1 MGQQDQLDALAARAP
16 RLLSYI
22 RDRSSLGD
30 AIVLGVESDLTD
42 LCAIIRGLPDLRLR
56 DLPTKCAHK
65 PGRTKSREQAS
76 SEIEAGA
83 NCCGAKT
90 AGLRSPRQLH
100 RISSAAEAISTKSA
114 IDSGALGFMA
124 KSLVQTTLP
133 HRAHPGARYV
143 RTDGNLTL
151 SVTDVGGAGLP
162 YGSYP
167 RLILIWMTT
176 EAVRAASREL
186 ELGPSLSSF
195 MAQLGLQA
203 SGGHWGTMPRF
214 RNQTERLLGCA
225 ISARW
230 SSERDG
236 EINCCGKNLLVAD
249 EFSLWWTPQRLT
261 AAGAKV
267 STVLLSESFYQQI
280 VEAPV
285 PLDLRAVRALKKS
298 PLTLDLY
305 AWATRRVSYLSRPT
319 LIPWPALRLSFGSG
333 YADTPQGRS
342 RFREKVIDAL
352 RRVAAVY
359 PQLRADIGERGV
371 LLRPSATHIPKLSR

>member
-1 MGQQDQLDALAARAP
+1 VG
-16 RLLSYI
+16 
-22 RDRSSLGD
+22 
-30 AIVLGVESDLTD
+30 SDFAD
-42 LCAIIRGLPDLRLR
+42 LRAIIRDLTDLRLR
-56 DLPTKCAHK
+56 DSPTKCGHE
-65 PGRTKSREQAS
+65 PVRTTLCEQAS
-76 SEIEAGA
+76 AESAVGA
-83 NCCGAKT
+83 SCRGAKT
-90 AGLRSPRQLH
+90 FELRSPRQLQI
-100 RISSAAEAISTKSA
+100 ISSAAEAIFTKSA

-151 SVTDVGGAGLP
+151 SITDIGGAGLP

-176 EAVRAASREL
+176 EAVRTASREL
-186 ELGPSLSSF
+186 ELGRSLSSF

-214 RNQTERLLGCA
+214 RNQIERLLGCA

-230 SSERDG
+230 SSEVDR
-236 EINCCGKNLLVAD
+236 EINSCGKNLLVAD
-249 EFSLWWTPQRLT
+249 EFSLWWTPQKLT
-261 AAGAKV
+261 AVGAKL

-305 AWATRRVSYLSRPT
+305 AWATRRVSYLSQPT
-319 LIPWPALRLSFGSG
+319 LIPWHALRLSFGSG

-359 PQLRADIGERGV
+359 PQLRADSEDRGV

>member
-1 MGQQDQLDALAARAP
+1 VP
-16 RLLSYI
+16 RLLTFV
-22 RDRSSLGD
+22 RNRSSLGD
-30 AIVLGVESDLTD
+30 AIVLSVESDLTA
-42 LCAIIRGLPDLRLR
+42 LRAIIRGSPELRLR
-56 DLPTKCAHK
+56 DLPTKCAHE
-65 PGRTKSREQAS
+65 PVRIESCEQAT
-76 SEIEAGA
+76 SEIEVGA
-83 NCCGAKT
+83 NSFSAKT
-90 AGLRSPRQLH
+90 AGLRSPRQSH
-100 RISSAAEAISTKSA
+100 RISSAAEAISSKRA

-133 HRAHPGARYV
+133 HRAHPGAKYV

-151 SVTDVGGAGLP
+151 SITDVGGAGLP

-176 EAVRAASREL
+176 EAVRAGSREL

-230 SSERDG
+230 SSEKDG
-236 EINCCGKNLLVAD
+236 EINACGKNLLVAD
-249 EFSLWWTPQRLT
+249 EFSLWWTPQRLNSV
-261 AAGAKV
+261 GAKV

-319 LIPWPALRLSFGSG
+319 LIPWRALRLSFGSA

-352 RRVAAVY
+352 LRVMAVY
-359 PQLRADIGERGV
+359 PQLRAEIEERGV
-371 LLRPSATHIPKLSR
+371 LLRPSATHIPRQLR

>member
-1 MGQQDQLDALAARAP
+1 
-16 RLLSYI
+16 
-22 RDRSSLGD
+22 
-30 AIVLGVESDLTD
+30 VESDFAD
-42 LCAIIRGLPDLRLR
+42 LRAIIRGLPDATLR
-56 DLPTKCAHK
+56 DLSTRDAHDPVRKESCERTGLVIEVGPNPCAAK
-65 PGRTKSREQAS
+65 PV
-76 SEIEAGA
+76 
-83 NCCGAKT
+83 
-90 AGLRSPRQLH
+90 GLRSPRELH
-100 RISSAAEAISTKSA
+100 RIISAADAISTESA

-151 SVTDVGGAGLP
+151 SITDVGGAGLP

-167 RLILIWMTT
+167 RLILIWITT
-176 EAVRAASREL
+176 EAVRSATREL

-214 RNQTERLLGCA
+214 KNQMERLLGCA

-230 SSERDG
+230 SSETEG
-236 EINCCGKNLLVAD
+236 EINSCGKNLLLAD
-249 EFSLWWTPQRLT
+249 EFNLWWNPQRLT
-261 AAGAKV
+261 AVGAKV
-267 STVLLSESFYQQI
+267 STVLLSENFYRQI

-305 AWATRRVSYLSRPT
+305 AWATRRVSYLSRPA
-319 LIPWPALRLSFGSG
+319 LIPWRAMRLSFGAG

-352 RRVAAVY
+352 NRVAAVY
-359 PQLRADIGERGV
+359 PQLKADIGERGV
-371 LLRPSATHIPKLSR
+371 LLRPSATHIPRLLR

>member
-1 MGQQDQLDALAARAP
+1 
-16 RLLSYI
+16 
-22 RDRSSLGD
+22 
-30 AIVLGVESDLTD
+30 VKSDFTD
-42 LCAIIRGLPDLRLR
+42 VRAIIRDLSDPRLR
-56 DLPTKCAHK
+56 ELSTKCAHD
-65 PGRTKSREQAS
+65 PIRTESCEQAGS
-76 SEIEAGA
+76 VTEVVPNPCVARKVGH
-83 NCCGAKT
+83 KT
-90 AGLRSPRQLH
+90 LQGLH
-100 RISSAAEAISTKSA
+100 RIISAADAISTQSA

-151 SVTDVGGAGLP
+151 SITDVGGVGLP

-167 RLILIWMTT
+167 RLILIWITT
-176 EAVRAASREL
+176 EAVRSATREL

-195 MAQLGLQA
+195 MAQLGLQS

-214 RNQTERLLGCA
+214 KNQMERLFGCA

-230 SSERDG
+230 SSDTEG
-236 EINCCGKNLLVAD
+236 EINSCGKNLLVAD
-249 EFSLWWTPQRLT
+249 EFNLWWNPQRLT
-261 AAGAKV
+261 TAGAKV
-267 STVLLSESFYQQI
+267 STVLLAENFYRQI

-319 LIPWPALRLSFGSG
+319 LIPWRAMRLSFGAG

-352 RRVAAVY
+352 SRVAAVY

-371 LLRPSATHIPKLSR
+371 LLRPSATHIPRLLR

>member
-1 MGQQDQLDALAARAP
+1 
-16 RLLSYI
+16 
-22 RDRSSLGD
+22 
-30 AIVLGVESDLTD
+30 VESDLTD
-42 LCAIIRGLPDLRLR
+42 LRTIIRGSPDLTLR
-56 DLPTKCAHK
+56 DLPTKCAHE
-65 PGRTKSREQAS
+65 PVRTDSCEQAS
-76 SEIEAGA
+76 SQIEVAA

-90 AGLRSPRQLH
+90 AGLKSRRQSH
-100 RISSAAEAISTKSA
+100 RISSAAEAISAQSA
-114 IDSGALGFMA
+114 IGSGALGFMA

-151 SVTDVGGAGLP
+151 SITDVGGAGLP

-186 ELGPSLSSF
+186 ELGRSLSSF

-230 SSERDG
+230 SSETGG
-236 EINCCGKNLLVAD
+236 EVNSCGKNLLVAD

-261 AAGAKV
+261 AVGAKV
-267 STVLLSESFYQQI
+267 STILLSESFYQQI

-319 LIPWPALRLSFGSG
+319 LVPWAALGMSFGAG
-333 YADTPQGRS
+333 YANTPQGRS

-371 LLRPSATHIPKLSR
+371 LLRPSATHIPKLTR

>member
-1 MGQQDQLDALAARAP
+1 M
-16 RLLSYI
+16 
-22 RDRSSLGD
+22 
-30 AIVLGVESDLTD
+30 ESDLTD
-42 LCAIIRGLPDLRLR
+42 LRAIIQGSPDLRPR
-56 DLPTKCAHK
+56 DLPTKCAHEPVK
-65 PGRTKSREQAS
+65 TESCGQAC

-83 NCCGAKT
+83 NRCGAKT
-90 AGLRSPRQLH
+90 ARLRSPRQLY

-114 IDSGALGFMA
+114 IDSGDLGFMA

-151 SVTDVGGAGLP
+151 SMTDVGGAGLP

-186 ELGPSLSSF
+186 ELGRSLSSF

-214 RNQTERLLGCA
+214 RNQAERLLGCA

-230 SSERDG
+230 SSEEDG
-236 EINCCGKNLLVAD
+236 VTNSCGKNLLVAD

-261 AAGAKV
+261 SVGAKV

-305 AWATRRVSYLSRPT
+305 AWATRRVSYLFRPT
-319 LIPWPALRLSFGSG
+319 LIPWHALRLSFGAG

-342 RFREKVIDAL
+342 RFRGKVIDAL
-352 RRVAAVY
+352 RRVSAVY
-359 PQLRADIGERGV
+359 PQLRTDIEERGV
-371 LLRPSATHIPKLSR
+371 LLRPSATHIPKLLR